1 MINTIPSNETQVVF
15 PLFSGKRVIITITII
30 SVRIRFG
37 FISLIQENWR
47 KSRVVSGSTPWPLR
61 VPRRSLAFLGC
72 GFPSKKLGW
81 QLKFQISDLYLRQ
94 RMAKRTT
101 SKEEGR
107 QMWYLLF
114 LKNAMDVAI

>member
-47 KSRVVSGSTPWPLR
+47 KSRVVKWIYSMASSGT
-61 VPRRSLAFLGC
+61 
-72 GFPSKKLGW
+72 
-81 QLKFQISDLYLRQ
+81 Q
-94 RMAKRTT
+94 T
-101 SKEEGR
+101 
-107 QMWYLLF
+107 
-114 LKNAMDVAI
+114 